1 MGVTHTQQTC
11 SRNLL
16 QIEHGSI
23 RCNFGQ
29 VQVSATS
36 FLSVC
41 HPHNCNLARY
51 AVLHFIFNEHSNTIG
66 TVMINVSSSLQDKL
80 CIKTVKFLICYLPH
94 LCFYINRMPKLSY
107 PILVILVDILT
118 LMFYCIHCSA
128 RVALGAVVE

>member
-1 MGVTHTQQTC
+1 VTHAEETC
-11 SRNLL
+11 SRNLHL
-16 QIEHGSI
+16 TKIAPNRAVFYLE
-23 RCNFGQ
+23 
-29 VQVSATS
+29 QVSATS
-36 FLSVC
+36 LLSVC
-41 HPHNCNLARY
+41 HPHNYNLARY